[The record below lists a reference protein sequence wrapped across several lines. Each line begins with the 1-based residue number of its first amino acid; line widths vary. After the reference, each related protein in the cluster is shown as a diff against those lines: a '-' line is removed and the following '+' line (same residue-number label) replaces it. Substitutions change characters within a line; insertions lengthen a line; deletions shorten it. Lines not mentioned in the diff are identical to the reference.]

1 MKMAKFLNLWEV
13 VPGSM
18 PVDPKQRA
26 ELLGKMMEMTKKALD
41 DHQITDWGIFP
52 GGSGGYAIGEGTAAD
67 TLKGTMQ
74 FAPYIR
80 FTVHP
85 VLSLKEMADVMKS
98 MK

>member
-1 MKMAKFLNLWEV
+1 MSKFLNLWEGV
-13 VPGSM
+13 SGTM

-26 ELLGKMMEMTKKALD
+26 ELMGKLIEMTKKALD
-41 DHQITDWGIFP
+41 SGIIKDWGIFA
-52 GGSGGYAIGEGTAAD
+52 GGGAGYAIGEGTAED
-67 TLKGTMQ
+67 MLKGTQQ

-98 MK
+98 MAR